1 LVFVKV
7 NFHSTNIFNI
17 LHKIALGIA
26 AASSDGQKQG
36 FARSFLPIGDIAKSP
51 TCKEMPKC

>member
-1 LVFVKV
+1 LVFVKIYL
-7 NFHSTNIFNI
+7 HSTNIFI
-17 LHKIALGIA
+17 FLHKIALGIA

-36 FARSFLPIGDIAKSP
+36 LARSFLPIGDIAESP